1 MGKEQKVS
9 TLFKPSRCIWAVI
22 ISIIVLSLN
31 YFICNTSFPLPD
43 EMKIM
48 RNWDII
54 KEFCGERKG
63 YFPDD
68 ISLIN
73 VAYDK
78 ELIVFKDKEIKDKEI
93 KDKEI
98 RDDTLGETAITN
110 RRKLLEFLNI
120 AKEAN
125 NYKYIFLDVNF
136 EEGYISESDSAL
148 FKTIIEMDRI
158 VIPRHEGQKLQD
170 DRLYAKA
177 AISDYTVT
185 REENNFSRFQFIHNG
200 MESVPLKMYE
210 DIYNKG
216 IHKFGPLYFSNN
228 WLCRNGITLKLPF
241 TISEDYTQKN
251 IILPNLGENTLKYGS
266 VADDIEGKI
275 VIIGDFEND
284 MHDTY
289 IGKQPGAI
297 IILNAF
303 HALVQGDH
311 ILLGEHGLTLLF
323 YIFTAFL
330 YFFLAVMYLNGK
342 SLSSLFENPWIKV
355 FVSILSI
362 NLLFL
367 IIASIAYLSPL
378 DIVYNV
384 WIPTVVFSILDFIV
398 NTYNNYRNEKNKNRT
413 NNANAATDGTK
424 CN

>member
-1 MGKEQKVS
+1 MDKGQGFFL
-9 TLFKPSRCIWAVI
+9 LFTPKRCILAVL
-22 ISIIVLSLN
+22 ISIFVLFTN
-31 YFICNTSFPLPD
+31 YTICNTSFPLPG
-43 EMKIM
+43 EMTIL

-54 KEFCGERKG
+54 KEFCGKRKG
-63 YFPDD
+63 DYPDN

-78 ELIVFKDKEIKDKEI
+78 ELVVLENKETH
-93 KDKEI
+93 
-98 RDDTLGETAITN
+98 DTLGETAITN

-136 EEGYISESDSAL
+136 EKGYISESDSAL

-158 VIPRHEGQKLQD
+158 VIPKHEGQKLQD

-185 REENNFSRFQFIHNG
+185 REENNFCRFQFIHNG
-200 MESVPLKMYE
+200 GESVPLKMYE

-216 IHKFGPLYFSNN
+216 IHKSGPLYFSNN

-241 TISEDYTQKN
+241 TIPEDYSQKS
-251 IILPNLGENTLKYGS
+251 ISLPNLGENTLKYGS
-266 VADDIEGKI
+266 ADDIEDKI
-275 VIIGDFEND
+275 IIIGDFEND

-289 IGKQPGAI
+289 VGKQPGAI

-311 ILLGEHGLTLLF
+311 ILLGEHGLTLIF

-355 FVSILSI
+355 LVSILSI

-367 IIASIAYLSPL
+367 IIASIAYFSPL

-398 NTYNNYRNEKNKNRT
+398 NTYNNFRNEKTKNRT

-424 CN
+424 CD